1 MADHPRLKIGLGALA
16 GALGG
21 AAVGMVDGVRVA
33 LLVGA
38 GARIALGTAILA
50 ASVDALAGL
59 VAGVVAE
66 ATCRLAVWGRRTST
80 PTPTATWA
88 RVLAYVVVGAGA
100 AAAAAAVVSA
110 TAPRRNRFL
119 AAGLTALA
127 GVFAAV
133 AGAILA
139 PALARVLALL
149 RPKRG
154 LPDEPRAFILSVPAH
169 PPGRPEPA
177 LALFGPF
184 LIALAGGV
192 VFVALARTHA
202 PLLGAALLERSLWS
216 AGVAFLLPAGLA
228 WVAALRLPI
237 RWPAA
242 GLLAGGV
249 YGSLVFIALGVS
261 WGDNLRFAPWTD
273 ILGGL
278 AIAAAGLG
286 AALWLRRHPPQ
297 LPGATAGWA
306 AAVGVLAALVLL
318 RASESEPA
326 RKAGTARAALVGPAL
341 EAGQT
346 MLDFDG
352 DGYARA
358 LGGGDCDD
366 SDPDIHPGAID
377 LPGDGVDADCDGQ
390 DATDALP
397 PPATMAELPAS
408 VPPDLNL
415 LLVTIDTL
423 RADHLGCY
431 GYGRAT
437 SPAIDALAAESAL
450 FENGWAHAPSTRYS
464 MPAIATGRWPSA
476 ITWDESIWWPRLGPN
491 MRTTA
496 EALHDDGY
504 FTAGMFSF
512 SYFAIGDH
520 RGFERGMDLYRSDR
534 AVLHVS
540 VNGPMES
547 RGSSSREVTDDA
559 IAFIDAHKDHKFFLW
574 LHYYDPHLSY
584 EPHAEVPSFG
594 SARVDLYDGEIRFTD
609 LHFGRLLARLRA
621 AGLWDKTA
629 IVVTGDHGEG
639 FGEHGVTEHGFDLY
653 TAQTRVPFIVR
664 VPGLAPRRVQAPA
677 GHVDIAPTLVNLARG
692 GAEPSFIGR
701 SLVPDLVGPPSAD
714 TETRAVFQEVTS
726 ERGKKRAFVTSRRHL
741 IWNETPSDTTECYD
755 RTGDPTEARDIWDAT
770 GDPLCTGLSRDLKR
784 MVAGLAFPPGAR
796 ARMAADVTPA
806 GRTAPA
812 PSHLLDAALGDAIV
826 VRGYDLSAA
835 EMRPGESV
843 EAVAHFAVKQRL
855 QKGWRLFFHLEG
867 PSGGSRNLDH
877 VPVDG
882 LMPLER
888 WRPGQQLRDRFR
900 IALPVGTPPGVYTLY
915 LGAFRAGER
924 LPVSPPA
931 LADGRDRL
939 RLFQVTVHP

>member
-1 MADHPRLKIGLGALA
+1 MADHPRSKIGLGALA

-21 AAVGMVDGVRVA
+21 AAVGMVDGVRAA

-38 GARIALGTAILA
+38 GARTALGTALLA
-50 ASVDALAGL
+50 ASVDALAGGL
-59 VAGVVAE
+59 AGTVAE
-66 ATCRLAVWGRRTST
+66 ATCRLAVWGRRART
-80 PTPTATWA
+80 PLWA
-88 RVLAYVVVGAGA
+88 RVLAYVVAGAGA
-100 AAAAAAVVSA
+100 AAAAAAIVSV
-110 TAPRRNRFL
+110 TALRRNRFL

-127 GVFAAV
+127 GVLAALV
-133 AGAILA
+133 GAVVA
-139 PALARVLALL
+139 PALGRLLSLL
-149 RPKRG
+149 RPKRA
-154 LPDEPRAFILSVPAH
+154 LPDDPGAFVLTGPADS
-169 PPGRPEPA
+169 PAIPEPA
-177 LALFGPF
+177 LALLGPL
-184 LIALAGGV
+184 LIVLAGVV
-192 VFVALARTHA
+192 VFGALARTHA
-202 PLLGAALLERSLWS
+202 PLLGDALVERSLWS
-216 AGVAFLLPAGLA
+216 AGAAFLLPGGLA
-228 WVAALRLPI
+228 WVSGLRLPA
-237 RWPAA
+237 RWRRWRAA
-242 GLLAGGV
+242 GFFAGAV
-249 YGSLVFIALGVS
+249 YGALALIALGIS

-278 AIAAAGLG
+278 AIGAAAIG
-286 AALWLRRHPPQ
+286 AALWLRRRP
-297 LPGATAGWA
+297 LRRAGATAGWA
-306 AAVGVLAALVLL
+306 AALAVLAAVVLV
-318 RASESEPA
+318 RASDSEPA
-326 RKAGTARAALVGPAL
+326 RKAASARAALVGPAL
-341 EAGQT
+341 EAGRAL
-346 MLDFDG
+346 LDFDG

-366 SDPDIHPGAID
+366 SDPDVHPGALD
-377 LPGDGVDADCDGQ
+377 LPGDGIDADCDGQ
-390 DATDALP
+390 DATDPLP
-397 PPATMAELPAS
+397 PPATMAALPPS

-437 SPAIDALAAESAL
+437 SPAIDALAAQSAL

-512 SYFAIGDH
+512 SYFAVADH

-547 RGSSSREVTDDA
+547 RGSSSREMTDDA
-559 IAFIDAHKDHKFFLW
+559 IAFVDAHKDHKFFLW

-594 SARVDLYDGEIRFTD
+594 TARIDLYDGEIRFTD
-609 LHFGRLLARLRA
+609 LHFGRLLAHLRE

-677 GHVDIAPTLVNLARG
+677 GHVDIAPTLVNLGRG
-692 GAEPSFIGR
+692 RAEPSFIGR
-701 SLVPDLVGPPSAD
+701 SLVPDLAGPPAAD
-714 TETRAVFQEVTS
+714 TDTRAVFQEVTS
-726 ERGKKRAFVTSRRHL
+726 ERGKKRAFVTTRRHL

-755 RTGDPTEARDIWDAT
+755 RTGDPTEVHDIWDVAR
-770 GDPLCTGLSRDLKR
+770 DPPCAGLSRDLKR
-784 MVAGLAFPPGAR
+784 MVAGLAFPPGA
-796 ARMAADVTPA
+796 AAKMAADVTPP
-806 GRTAPA
+806 GRPAPA
-812 PSHLLDAALGDAIV
+812 PAHLLDVSLGDAIV

-835 EMRPGESV
+835 QMRPGDSV
-843 EAVAHFAVKQRL
+843 EATTHFAVRQRL
-855 QKGWRLFFHLEG
+855 PKGWRLFFHLEG
-867 PSGGSRNLDH
+867 PAGGGRNLDH
-877 VPVDG
+877 VPVEG
-882 LMPLER
+882 LMPLDR
-888 WRPGQQLRDRFR
+888 WRPGQQIRDRFQ
-900 IALPVGTPPGVYTLY
+900 IALPVGMPPGLYTLY
-915 LGAFRAGER
+915 LGAFRANQR

-931 LADGRDRL
+931 FGDGRDRL
-939 RLFQVTVHP
+939 RLLQIAVHQ